1 MDIGINYFRQITGGI
16 HVETSNHQ
24 TKISASELANLWT
37 QYVNDSLAN
46 CMFRYFLN
54 HVQDTD
60 IKQVL
65 QYAYELTERHIQK
78 VEGFLT
84 TDGYPIPKG
93 FTDEDVTV
101 DAPPLFTDTYIIV
114 YLHIMAVHGLTRYAG
129 AIGNVTREDQRK
141 YFIGVISETLE
152 LYDRSTKVLIEKGI
166 NTKPPCLNNH
176 QKVEFIKKQNFL
188 TGWLGKRRPISA
200 VEVSGTFLN
209 LQKTMAKSVLELAF
223 SQVAKSKEVRN
234 FMERS
239 RKLCN
244 DHYKILTSMLIED
257 NLHIPRTFDSE
268 VTDSTIPPFSDKLM
282 MYHVTTLLSSAIG
295 YYGEA
300 MSISQRRD
308 LAGNYAKMIAEIGLL
323 AEDGMNLLVDKEWM
337 EQPPLATNHSD
348 LAKNK

>member
-1 MDIGINYFRQITGGI
+1 MK
-16 HVETSNHQ
+16 VETRNHQ

-37 QYVNDSLAN
+37 QYMNDSMAN
-46 CMFRYFLN
+46 CMFRYFLH
-54 HVQDTD
+54 HVQDMD

-65 QYAYELTERHIQK
+65 QYAFELTERHLQK
-78 VEGFLT
+78 GEEFLT
-84 TDGYPIPKG
+84 TDGYPVPKG

-129 AIGNVTREDQRK
+129 AIGNVIREDQRN
-141 YFIGVISETLE
+141 YFMGVISETME
-152 LYDRSTKVLIEKGI
+152 LYDRSTKVLTEKGI
-166 NTKPPCLNNH
+166 INRPPTFNNH

-200 VEVSGTFLN
+200 VEVSGTYLN
-209 LQKTMAKSVLELAF
+209 LQKTMAKTVLELGF
-223 SQVAKSKEVRN
+223 SQVAKSKKVRD

-244 DHYKILTSMLIED
+244 EHFKILTSMLTED
-257 NLHIPRTFDSE
+257 NLHIPRTFESE
-268 VTDSTIPPFSDKLM
+268 VTDSITSPFSDKLM
-282 MYHVTTLLSSAIG
+282 MFHITTLLSSAIG

-300 MSISQRRD
+300 MAISQRRD
-308 LAGNYAKMIAEIGLL
+308 LAGNYSKMIAEIGLL
-323 AEDGMNLLVDKEWM
+323 AEDGMNLLIEKEWM
-337 EQPPLATNHSD
+337 EQPPLATDHSH

>member
-1 MDIGINYFRQITGGI
+1 M
-16 HVETSNHQ
+16 ETRNHQ

-37 QYVNDSLAN
+37 QYMNDSMAN
-46 CMFRYFLN
+46 CMFRYFLH
-54 HVQDTD
+54 HVQDMD

-65 QYAYELTERHIQK
+65 QYAFELTERHLQK
-78 VEGFLT
+78 GEEFLT
-84 TDGYPIPKG
+84 TDGYPVPKG

-129 AIGNVTREDQRK
+129 AIGNVIREDQRN
-141 YFIGVISETLE
+141 YFMGVISETME
-152 LYDRSTKVLIEKGI
+152 LYDRSTKVLTEKGI
-166 NTKPPCLNNH
+166 INRPPTFNNH

-200 VEVSGTFLN
+200 VEVSGTYLN
-209 LQKTMAKSVLELAF
+209 LQKTMAKTVLELGF
-223 SQVAKSKEVRN
+223 SQVAKSKKVRD

-244 DHYKILTSMLIED
+244 EHFKILTSMLTED
-257 NLHIPRTFDSE
+257 NLHIPRTFESE
-268 VTDSTIPPFSDKLM
+268 VTDSITSPFSDKLM
-282 MYHVTTLLSSAIG
+282 MFHITTLLSSAIG

-300 MSISQRRD
+300 MAISQRRD
-308 LAGNYAKMIAEIGLL
+308 LAGNYSKMIAEIGLL
-323 AEDGMNLLVDKEWM
+323 AEDGMNLLIEKEWM
-337 EQPPLATNHSD
+337 EQPPLATDHSH